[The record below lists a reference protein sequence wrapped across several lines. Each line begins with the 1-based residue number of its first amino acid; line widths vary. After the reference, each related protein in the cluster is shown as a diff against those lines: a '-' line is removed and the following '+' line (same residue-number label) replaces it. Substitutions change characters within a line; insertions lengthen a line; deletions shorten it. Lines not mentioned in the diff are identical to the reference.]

1 MSTVEAANA
10 LTGTQKAAIVL
21 MQLGMQRSAVV
32 LRSLHESEV
41 AEIMAEIARLR
52 SVDAAIIEEVVEEFT
67 ALTTTHG
74 YVRSG
79 GMELARRLLEESL
92 GASKATEILERLSAQ
107 MVEMPFEFLR
117 KADAR
122 QVLSFLQDEHPGT
135 IALVLAYMAPDGA
148 AMVMSGLDEE
158 LQKEVAVR
166 LATMERTS
174 PEVIE
179 DIESVL
185 QRKLSSVLAPS
196 ELQAAGGV
204 QSLVDIINRADR
216 STERLI
222 LEGLEQDD
230 EALADEVRQ
239 RMFVF
244 EDIGALDDKSVQLI
258 LRSVDNKNLAI
269 ALKGVRAD
277 VREKITKNMS
287 QRAGENLLEEMDLL
301 GPVRLSAVEEAQGAI
316 VRIIR
321 SLEESGDLQ
330 LMRAGADEYVD

>member
-1 MSTVEAANA
+1 MTETETKVE

-21 MQLGMQRSAVV
+21 LQLGTERSALV
-32 LRSLHESEV
+32 LRSLRESEV
-41 AEIMAEIARLR
+41 AEIMGEVARLR
-52 SVDAAIIEEVVEEFT
+52 SVDAATVEEVVGEFT
-67 ALTTTHG
+67 ALATTHG

-79 GMELARRLLEESL
+79 GIELARRLLEESL
-92 GASKATEILERLSAQ
+92 GSAKATEILDRLSAQ
-107 MVEMPFEFLR
+107 MIEMPFEFLR

-135 IALVLAYMAPDGA
+135 IALVLAYMPPDGA
-148 AMVMSGLDEE
+148 AMVMGGLAEE
-158 LQKEVAVR
+158 LQKDVAIR

-174 PEVIE
+174 PEVID

-185 QRKLSSVLAPS
+185 QRKLSSVLSPS

-216 STERLI
+216 ATERLI
-222 LEGLEQDD
+222 LEGLEADD
-230 EALADEVRQ
+230 EALAEEVRQ

-244 EDIGALDDKSVQLI
+244 EDIGDLDDKSVQLI
-258 LRSVDNKNLAI
+258 LRSVDNKNLSI

-277 VREKITKNMS
+277 VKEKITKNMS
-287 QRAGENLLEEMDLL
+287 QRAGENLVEEMDLL

-321 SLEESGDLQ
+321 TLEESGDLQ
-330 LMRAGADEYVD
+330 LTRTADEYVE